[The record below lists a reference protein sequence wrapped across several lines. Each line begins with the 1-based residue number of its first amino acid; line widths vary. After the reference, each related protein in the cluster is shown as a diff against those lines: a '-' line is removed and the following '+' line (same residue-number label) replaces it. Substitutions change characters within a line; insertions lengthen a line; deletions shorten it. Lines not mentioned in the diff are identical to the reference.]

1 MVRVY
6 KHYAFNLREP
16 HAGKRD
22 NILLLL
28 RVTLCVLLASKV
40 TSFSSY
46 AGVLSSWDDF
56 YIMDRSVLVF
66 INCVEYIRVLPDYE
80 NMSG

>member
-1 MVRVY
+1 MVRIY
-6 KHYAFNLREP
+6 KHYAFNLQEP
-16 HAGKRD
+16 HAGKR
-22 NILLLL
+22 NYGLLLL
-28 RVTLCVLLASKV
+28 RVTLCVILASKV

-66 INCVEYIRVLPDYE
+66 INCIECVRVLTDYE
-80 NMSG
+80 NM